1 MTAKTSD
8 IMALI
13 EMFEASDWRELRIGM
28 DGLNLHLSKDGN
40 AQFATVQQ
48 VHTATPAP
56 VAAPPPSLSAPA
68 VSDIPAH
75 WTAVTAPNLGT
86 FYRAAKP
93 GMPPLVE
100 IGQRVE
106 ANSEICLIEV
116 MKLFTAVKAGIS
128 GTVRHVCVADA
139 EMVEHGQPLFYIEQG

>member
-1 MTAKTSD
+1 MTVKSKD
-8 IMALI
+8 ILALI
-13 EMFEASDWRELRIGM
+13 EIFEASDWRELRIGM
-28 DGLNLHLSKDGN
+28 DGLQLLLSKDSN
-40 AQFATVQQ
+40 AQFANVQHVQATVPSSNAAAA
-48 VHTATPAP
+48 VPVRAP
-56 VAAPPPSLSAPA
+56 V
-68 VSDIPAH
+68 VSDIPGH

-93 GMPPLVE
+93 GLPPLIE
-100 IGQRVE
+100 IGQKVE
-106 ANSEICLIEV
+106 ASTEICLLEV